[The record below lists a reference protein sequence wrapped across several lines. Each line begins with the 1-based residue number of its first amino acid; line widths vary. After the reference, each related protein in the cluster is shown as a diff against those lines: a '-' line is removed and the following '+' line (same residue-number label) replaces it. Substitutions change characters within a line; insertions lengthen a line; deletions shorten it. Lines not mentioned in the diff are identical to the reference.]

1 MGKDLSKIKL
11 KQNSGINLYFEDV
24 QENANVLIVGN
35 TIGFFGYV
43 DNGNLNTNIEGD
55 LKRLGWLI
63 KSIQKKV
70 NFTIIGEIEEKE
82 YYLELFNTIYNKYN
96 LKAKVKFMT
105 TTNNEDYFEYFNK
118 FNDMPKFDY
127 CIMNPPY
134 AGSLHLD
141 FLDKVTNISDK
152 IVIIEPGQWL
162 VQLKENGKYTKEN
175 SISSKIKNKI
185 ERHVKSVELNN
196 YNREL
201 HIANKTVFS
210 ITSIDF
216 TKEYN
221 EIDFECVTE
230 KSKVSSLK
238 DCNLIGE
245 DRLVSSILK
254 KCKNY
259 KDHMIDHCI
268 NLKKYKDYEDKG
280 YYFLR
285 YSNYMLH
292 NLGGVSKC
300 GHFTPASEHKGKLID
315 TLISYFEVLALNK
328 DLVYNKVPR
337 GVQKNN
343 ISDATFG
350 TKEELENWQYFVY
363 NNKLAVFINICLTID
378 EHNNSREYIPWLVD
392 KKYTDEEIYKLLDI
406 TEEEQELIDKT
417 IKNFDKDSKFGKR
430 LFSVE

>member
-1 MGKDLSKIKL
+1 MKNEEILALAHQNNKL
-11 KQNSGINLYFEDV
+11 K
-24 QENANVLIVGN
+24 ENDG
-35 TIGFFGYV
+35 
-43 DNGNLNTNIEGD
+43 
-55 LKRLGWLI
+55 K
-63 KSIQKKV
+63 
-70 NFTIIGEIEEKE
+70 
-82 YYLELFNTIYNKYN
+82 
-96 LKAKVKFMT
+96 
-105 TTNNEDYFEYFNK
+105 
-118 FNDMPKFDY
+118 KFDV
-127 CIMNPPY
+127 ILSNPPFSG
-134 AGSLHLD
+134 ALHLD
-141 FLDKVTNISDK
+141 FLNKYTELGNK

-185 ERHVKSVELNN
+185 DKHVKSVELNN

-201 HIANKTVFS
+201 HIANKTICS
-210 ITSIDF
+210 ITTIDF

-221 EIDFECVTE
+221 EIDFECITE

-259 KDHMIDHCI
+259 KDHMIDHII
-268 NLKKYKDYEDKG
+268 NLKKYKDYENKG
-280 YYFLR
+280 YWFIPYA
-285 YSNYMLH
+285 NYMIN
-292 NLGGVSKC
+292 NLGTMQT
-300 GHFTPASEHKGKLID
+300 HRWTPAFHTKTKLLD
-315 TLISYFEVLALNK
+315 TLNSFFAVLCSQDSNSIT
-328 DLVYNKVPR
+328 
-337 GVQKNN
+337 QN
-343 ISDATFG
+343 IKIGTRSGNPSDSLYG
-350 TKEELENWQYFVY
+350 SKEELENWQYFVY

-406 TEEEQELIDKT
+406 TKEEQELIDKT